1 MSKQK
6 LVARM
11 KRTRLSL
18 NDKIKILKYAS
29 ENPKKGCRDIANQF
43 QIGKTAAATILRDGK
58 KLRKEYEF
66 FKGDCKTKRT
76 GQFMVTNEILY
87 KWYGKCCAA
96 GIYPF
101 GSMLQEEALKIKES
115 LNASSLDIKIVF
127 LPKNTTSR
135 LQPLDAGIIR
145 AFKLKYRKLLIK
157 YVISRVDE
165 NMRAPDIIKAVD
177 ILKVIGWVKSAWEE
191 VTPDTIKHCFEKCGF
206 PTEDYAAVSL
216 DFDEE
221 FQTLFN
227 EISADCSVDEY
238 LDADNSTATCEEVD
252 ANKVDWR
259 ETLRQ
264 ECIDEVVNGKEETI
278 DSDLDD
284 EDDANESSSSDA
296 TVTVKEA
303 LYLLD
308 KVQLFAAYNDEQG
321 SLQKAVADIISMV
334 EDFSI
339 HSKKQSSITDFFK
352 KK

>member
-1 MSKQK
+1 M
-6 LVARM
+6 
-11 KRTRLSL
+11 
-18 NDKIKILKYAS
+18 
-29 ENPKKGCRDIANQF
+29 
-43 QIGKTAAATILRDGK
+43 
-58 KLRKEYEF
+58 
-66 FKGDCKTKRT
+66 
-76 GQFMVTNEILY
+76 
-87 KWYGKCCAA
+87 
-96 GIYPF
+96 
-101 GSMLQEEALKIKES
+101 
-115 LNASSLDIKIVF
+115 F

-177 ILKVIGWVKSAWEE
+177 ILKVIGWVKSAWEK

-206 PTEDYAAVSL
+206 PTEDYADVSS

-227 EISADCSVDEY
+227 EISADCYVDEY

-264 ECIDEVVNGKEETI
+264 ECVDEVVNV

-284 EDDANESSSSDA
+284 EDDANECSSSDA
-296 TVTVKEA
+296 TVTAKEA

-308 KVQLFAAYNDEQG
+308 KVQVFAAYNDEQG

-334 EDFSI
+334 KDFSI

>member
-1 MSKQK
+1 MDELGLFFK
-6 LVARM
+6 L
-11 KRTRLSL
+11 LP
-18 NDKIKILKYAS
+18 DKGLIEKTKS
-29 ENPKKGCRDIANQF
+29 KKGGNKSKVRL
-43 QIGKTAAATILRDGK
+43 TAA
-58 KLRKEYEF
+58 F
-66 FKGDCKTKRT
+66 FI
-76 GQFMVTNEILY
+76 N
-87 KWYGKCCAA
+87 AA
-96 GIYPF
+96 GQKVDEPVIIWKSKKPRCF
-101 GSMLQEEALKIKES
+101 HNMNNNDLTRHDRKMKLQNRNVLLFLDNATSHQESIQKTLTNIK
-115 LNASSLDIKIVF
+115 LAF

-145 AFKLKYRKLLIK
+145 AFKLKYRKLLIN

-206 PTEDYAAVSL
+206 PTEDYAAVSS
-216 DFDEE
+216 DFEEE
-221 FQTLFN
+221 FQTLSN

-264 ECIDEVVNGKEETI
+264 ECVDEVVNCKEETI

-284 EDDANESSSSDA
+284 EDDANESSSSHA
-296 TVTVKEA
+296 TVTAKEA

-339 HSKKQSSITDFFK
+339 HSKKQSSITYFFK